1 MRRTEDNLEYVV
13 KTSQMQCHL
22 DTAFI
27 IVIFNILYDKS
38 IALS

>member
-27 IVIFNILYDKS
+27 IVILYDKK